1 MKEVTELKYLGFVVS
16 SDASNVANILDKKN
30 KSFSTIRSINNMIK
44 GLKTYT
50 IQNGLIYMN
59 SLLRSS
65 ILYTGETYYN
75 LTKRQLRMI
84 ERIEEDC
91 ICIITRGRIYG
102 EI

>member
-1 MKEVTELKYLGFVVS
+1 
-16 SDASNVANILDKKN
+16 
-30 KSFSTIRSINNMIK
+30 MIK

-91 ICIITRGRIYG
+91 ICIITRGGIYG